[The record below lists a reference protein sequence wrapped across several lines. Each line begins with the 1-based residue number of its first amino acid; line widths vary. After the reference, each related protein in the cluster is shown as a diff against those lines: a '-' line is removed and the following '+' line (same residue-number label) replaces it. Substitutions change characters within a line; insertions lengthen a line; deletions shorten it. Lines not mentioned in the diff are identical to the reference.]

1 MTNEAILSSNGN
13 YTLFSFNGY
22 VIRFRTSS
30 KLERYTKILEWEN
43 GYIAVTA
50 KYKGLPEEE
59 EYIDLVP
66 ILENLYIDPDEF
78 LKQIEK
84 VSINGYAFT
93 KSGDYIRVLNLNR
106 PNKALVF
113 DYNQEVIETSMD
125 DIEIQIVFDYYNKNK
140 KYMEV

>member
-1 MTNEAILSSNGN
+1 MLSDSELHQN
-13 YTLFSFNGY
+13 
-22 VIRFRTSS
+22 S
-30 KLERYTKILEWEN
+30 KDIQKYLN

-84 VSINGYAFT
+84 VRISY
-93 KSGDYIRVLNLNR
+93 D
-106 PNKALVF
+106 
-113 DYNQEVIETSMD
+113 
-125 DIEIQIVFDYYNKNK
+125 
-140 KYMEV
+140 

>member
-1 MTNEAILSSNGN
+1 MLSDSELHQN
-13 YTLFSFNGY
+13 
-22 VIRFRTSS
+22 S
-30 KLERYTKILEWEN
+30 KDIQKILEWEN

-84 VSINGYAFT
+84 VRISY
-93 KSGDYIRVLNLNR
+93 D
-106 PNKALVF
+106 
-113 DYNQEVIETSMD
+113 
-125 DIEIQIVFDYYNKNK
+125 
-140 KYMEV
+140 

>member
-59 EYIDLVP
+59 EYIDLVL

-84 VSINGYAFT
+84 VRISY
-93 KSGDYIRVLNLNR
+93 D
-106 PNKALVF
+106 
-113 DYNQEVIETSMD
+113 
-125 DIEIQIVFDYYNKNK
+125 
-140 KYMEV
+140 

>member
-1 MTNEAILSSNGN
+1 MTNEAILSSSGN

-30 KLERYTKILEWEN
+30 KLERYTKIIEWEV
-43 GYIAVTA
+43 IA

-84 VSINGYAFT
+84 VRISY
-93 KSGDYIRVLNLNR
+93 D
-106 PNKALVF
+106 
-113 DYNQEVIETSMD
+113 
-125 DIEIQIVFDYYNKNK
+125 
-140 KYMEV
+140 

>member
-66 ILENLYIDPDEF
+66 ILENAAGSRGLRPDLPPIHCARITAEYP
-78 LKQIEK
+78 LQSLRLLQPCSLRT
-84 VSINGYAFT
+84 VCHSDG
-93 KSGDYIRVLNLNR
+93 
-106 PNKALVF
+106 
-113 DYNQEVIETSMD
+113 Q
-125 DIEIQIVFDYYNKNK
+125 Q
-140 KYMEV
+140 

>member
-1 MTNEAILSSNGN
+1 MKSIITDFERSNE

-84 VSINGYAFT
+84 VRISY
-93 KSGDYIRVLNLNR
+93 D
-106 PNKALVF
+106 
-113 DYNQEVIETSMD
+113 
-125 DIEIQIVFDYYNKNK
+125 
-140 KYMEV
+140 

>member
-66 ILENLYIDPDEF
+66 ILEMQDR
-78 LKQIEK
+78 
-84 VSINGYAFT
+84 
-93 KSGDYIRVLNLNR
+93 SGS
-106 PNKALVF
+106 P
-113 DYNQEVIETSMD
+113 
-125 DIEIQIVFDYYNKNK
+125 
-140 KYMEV
+140 

>member
-1 MTNEAILSSNGN
+1 MNHKA
-13 YTLFSFNGY
+13 
-22 VIRFRTSS
+22 
-30 KLERYTKILEWEN
+30 KILEWEN

-84 VSINGYAFT
+84 VRISY
-93 KSGDYIRVLNLNR
+93 D
-106 PNKALVF
+106 
-113 DYNQEVIETSMD
+113 
-125 DIEIQIVFDYYNKNK
+125 
-140 KYMEV
+140 

>member
-84 VSINGYAFT
+84 YSEKYCNAAQQNHGRAE
-93 KSGDYIRVLNLNR
+93 K
-106 PNKALVF
+106 
-113 DYNQEVIETSMD
+113 VIEPNQARS
-125 DIEIQIVFDYYNKNK
+125 EAACGYPL
-140 KYMEV
+140 

>member
-1 MTNEAILSSNGN
+1 MPHLNTQNQCLKSIITDFESSNGN

-43 GYIAVTA
+43 GYIAVTEI
-50 KYKGLPEEE
+50 YKALPEEE

-84 VSINGYAFT
+84 VRISY
-93 KSGDYIRVLNLNR
+93 D
-106 PNKALVF
+106 
-113 DYNQEVIETSMD
+113 
-125 DIEIQIVFDYYNKNK
+125 
-140 KYMEV
+140 

>member
-43 GYIAVTA
+43 GYIAV
-50 KYKGLPEEE
+50 
-59 EYIDLVP
+59 P

-84 VSINGYAFT
+84 VRISY
-93 KSGDYIRVLNLNR
+93 D
-106 PNKALVF
+106 
-113 DYNQEVIETSMD
+113 
-125 DIEIQIVFDYYNKNK
+125 
-140 KYMEV
+140 

>member
-78 LKQIEK
+78 LKLQTEDFVKANRLLLRKIIQSVTVYEENFVISFK
-84 VSINGYAFT
+84 SVSYTHLTLPTIC
-93 KSGDYIRVLNLNR
+93 SV
-106 PNKALVF
+106 
-113 DYNQEVIETSMD
+113 
-125 DIEIQIVFDYYNKNK
+125 
-140 KYMEV
+140 

>member
-59 EYIDLVP
+59 EYIDLV
-66 ILENLYIDPDEF
+66 
-78 LKQIEK
+78 
-84 VSINGYAFT
+84 
-93 KSGDYIRVLNLNR
+93 
-106 PNKALVF
+106 LVF

>member
-84 VSINGYAFT
+84 A
-93 KSGDYIRVLNLNR
+93 GDYIRVLNLNR

>member
-50 KYKGLPEEE
+50 KYTGLPEAE

-66 ILENLYIDPDEF
+66 ILENLYIDPD
-78 LKQIEK
+78 
-84 VSINGYAFT
+84 AFT

-125 DIEIQIVFDYYNKNK
+125 DIEIQIVFDNYNKNK